1 MLIGFQQIVFAGDYP
16 VINLALKS
24 FNINGNDAKIGFLLI
39 FSTANECLV
48 FHLNRSGCKMK
59 MLGKRMLLTAAKA
72 VDQKPVIRLDEY
84 DPP

>member
-1 MLIGFQQIVFAGDYP
+1 
-16 VINLALKS
+16 
-24 FNINGNDAKIGFLLI
+24 
-39 FSTANECLV
+39 
-48 FHLNRSGCKMK
+48 MK